1 MILTP
6 LQKLPN
12 NVGDLDTIIVAA
24 SFEWCP
30 KFKKSPILV
39 TLVTEKWSEKSI
51 FIRVRGLA
59 HLNLS
64 HWYGK
69 ISSGQDIPNDQKYT

>member
-24 SFEWCP
+24 SFECLH
-30 KFKKSPILV
+30 KVKKIAHSGH
-39 TLVTEKWSEKSI
+39 TEFSFEPFVLGGSC
-51 FIRVRGLA
+51 
-59 HLNLS
+59 
-64 HWYGK
+64 K
-69 ISSGQDIPNDQKYT
+69 I

>member
-39 TLVTEKWSEKSI
+39 TLNS
-51 FIRVRGLA
+51 
-59 HLNLS
+59 HLNLLFWAVHVKS
-64 HWYGK
+64 NAFYEYSDDIGFRDEEITRLLK
-69 ISSGQDIPNDQKYT
+69 IK